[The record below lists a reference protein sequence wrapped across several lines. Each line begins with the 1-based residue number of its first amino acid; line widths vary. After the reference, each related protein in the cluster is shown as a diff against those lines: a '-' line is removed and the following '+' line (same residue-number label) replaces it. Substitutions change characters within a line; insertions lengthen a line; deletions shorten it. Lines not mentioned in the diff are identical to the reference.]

1 MPQLVGPERADGG
14 KDAHDV
20 LSHAVAQRLVTG
32 SALGG
37 VEVGAR
43 GVDEFHDG
51 RDRGVEL
58 TAVVVLGALGD
69 GAMALAIELHRG
81 LVERGLVEGHVGV
94 AGLDELPHDTPG
106 ALDKAVGAL
115 DGLGIPVEVL
125 LGRGDKQDRQT
136 HGVGAV
142 GLDNRARG
150 HDVALGLGHGVA
162 VLVLDHAL
170 AQQVGEGLVHA
181 QQAQVAQRLG
191 KEAAVEQ
198 VQNGVLD
205 AADVVIDGHPTVGSL
220 AGEGQLGVV
229 RIGIAQV
236 IPAGASEGVHG
247 IGLALGRATADRAGG
262 LVELLAL
269 GKGLTGA
276 QVQVLGQRHRQL
288 VLGHRHDAA
297 VLAVDSRDGVA
308 PITLTGNEPV
318 AQTELDLATTAA
330 HGLEVGNDSSL
341 ALGVLA
347 AAHAGVLAGLD
358 ERALGSV
365 GAIPVDGL
373 GMEGIDGLAAGLDGS
388 AVVIVQDDRHD
399 GQVVLAGKLKV
410 TLVAAG
416 NGHDGAGAVVGH
428 DVIGNPHGD
437 LLAVDGI
444 HHVAARKGAVLLEGA
459 LGTLDGR
466 NMLGVLDDLHDRFLV
481 LRALDE
487 LVQTGVLGSK
497 DKEGHAKERI
507 GAGGEDGDL
516 ALVALDRLAILVAQ
530 GKVDLGALGAADPV
544 GLHLLNAL
552 GPAGELLQ
560 VVEQLLRVLGNLE
573 VPLLQVALL
582 GLGATAPA
590 LALGHLL
597 VGKNGLAGG
606 APVDRVLLAVDQA
619 LFPHLLKDPLAP
631 AVVVGAAG
639 LDHAIQIVGEA
650 HTLHRGK
657 RLVHVLIRP
666 GGSLRVVLD
675 GGVLGGQAKGVEAD
689 GMQHVVAAHAGLTGH
704 GIADGVVARVAH
716 VQVARRIR
724 EHLEHVLLGLARVG
738 VDGKEVGVLPGLH
751 PPGLNGLRVVGRDLV
766 LMICAIAHI
775 SSFNLSWGRSAWLC
789 SLLRTVLRK
798 TKSTLSALLCVR
810 NL

>member
-1 MPQLVGPERADGG
+1 MPQLVGPERADGRQ
-14 KDAHDV
+14 DAHDV
-20 LSHAVAQRLVTG
+20 LGHAVAQRLVAGGT
-32 SALGG
+32 LGG

-43 GVDEFHDG
+43 RVDELHDG

-58 TAVVVLGALGD
+58 AAIEVLGALGD
-69 GAMALAIELHRG
+69 GAVTLAIELHRN
-81 LVERGLVEGHVGV
+81 LVERGLVKGHVGV
-94 AGLDELPHDTPG
+94 AGLDELPNDTPG
-106 ALDKAVGAL
+106 ALDEAVGAL
-115 DGLGIPVEVL
+115 NGLGIPVEVL

-142 GLDNRARG
+142 GLDDRARG

-205 AADVVIDGHPTVGSL
+205 ATDVVIDGHPTVGGL

-229 RIGIAQV
+229 RVGIAQV
-236 IPAGASEGVHG
+236 IPAGAGEGVHG

-269 GKGLTGA
+269 GEGLAGA

-288 VLGHRHDAA
+288 VLGHGHDAA
-297 VLAVDSRDGVA
+297 VLAVDGRDGVA
-308 PITLTGNEPV
+308 PIALAADEPV
-318 AQTELDLATTAA
+318 AQAELDLATAAA
-330 HGLEVGNDSSL
+330 HGLEVGHDGSL
-341 ALGVLA
+341 ALGVLT

-373 GMEGIDGLAAGLDGS
+373 GMEGIDGLTVSLDGC

-399 GQVVLAGKLKV
+399 RQVILAGKLKV
-410 TLVAAG
+410 ALVAAG
-416 NGHDGAGAVVGH
+416 NGHDGTGAVVGN
-428 DVIGNPHGD
+428 DVVGNPHRD
-437 LLAVDGI
+437 LLAVDGVYHI
-444 HHVAARKGAVLLEGA
+444 AAREGTVLLEGA

-466 NMLGVLDDLHDRFLV
+466 DMLGVLDDLGDGLLV

-487 LVQTGVLGSK
+487 LVQAGVLGSQ
-497 DKEGHAKERI
+497 DKEGDTEERV
-507 GAGGEDGDL
+507 GSRGEDGDL
-516 ALVALDRLAILVAQ
+516 TLVALDGLAILVAQ
-530 GKVDLGALGAADPV
+530 GKVDLGALGTTDPV
-544 GLHLLNAL
+544 GLHLLDAL

-560 VVEQLLRVLGNLE
+560 VVEQLLGVLGNLE

-582 GLGATAPA
+582 GLGAAAPA
-590 LALGHLL
+590 LALGDLL
-597 VGKNGLAGG
+597 VGQNGLAVR

-619 LFPHLLKDPLAP
+619 LFPQLLKDPLTP

-650 HTLHRGK
+650 HALHRGE

-675 GGVLGGQAKGVEAD
+675 GGVLGGQAKGVKAD
-689 GMQHVVAAHAGLTGH
+689 GVQHVVAAHAGLTGH

-724 EHLEHVLLGLARVG
+724 EHLEHVLLGLAVVG

-751 PPGLNGLRVVGRDLV
+751 PLGLNGLCVVGRDLV

-775 SSFNLSWGRSAWLC
+775 SSFNLSWGRSA
-789 SLLRTVLRK
+789 
-798 TKSTLSALLCVR
+798 
-810 NL
+810 